1 MRMTALAFLGTLGM
15 IGIWS
20 IEDQLTSKLAIAGY
34 LTAII
39 ITALYEIERTT
50 NASR

>member
-1 MRMTALAFLGTLGM
+1 MRITALAFIGTLGM

-20 IEDQLTSKLAIAGY
+20 IEDPLTGKLAIAGY

-50 NASR
+50 NAAR

>member
-1 MRMTALAFLGTLGM
+1 MKITALATLATFGM

-20 IEDQLTSKLAIAGY
+20 IEDPLTGKLAIAAY

-50 NASR
+50 NATR

>member
-1 MRMTALAFLGTLGM
+1 MRMAALSLLATLGM
-15 IGIWS
+15 VGIWS
-20 IEDQLTSKLAIAGY
+20 IEDPLTAKLAIAGY